1 MSPEERLRV
10 DHLVLA
16 AAALDPDD
24 QGAFLE
30 RLPEVPDTV
39 RSEVRR
45 RLRAAGTL
53 PEGFLLA
60 PATELLEAAC
70 AEPEEPDPPPPE
82 GDERY
87 EIGEC
92 LGVGGMARVYRAF
105 DRQLDRPVALKILQA
120 TDPAP
125 AHRLLREARAQA
137 RVRHDHVLDVYETGE
152 LGGRPYIAVR
162 LVTGGTLA
170 NWIDERS
177 VSLEQKVALL
187 AQAAEGLHAAHREG
201 LLHGDVK
208 PSNVLVEESADG
220 ELKAWIGD
228 FGIATEIETGRAD
241 PGGLAGT
248 PQFMAPELLR
258 GDPASADRRS
268 DVYSLGVTLFQVLT
282 GTLPPGNGS
291 SPFPASS
298 PAVPAIPAIPA
309 VSLPADLRAIVERC
323 LAENPGDRYPSARAV
338 GEDLRRFLD
347 GDVVEAYADRLAYR
361 LTRFAVRHRAL
372 LAVGGVSALL
382 LAAALVV
389 AAVLGVQAVR
399 ANSLAEKRRVQAE
412 ELITF
417 TLLDL
422 RDKLEP
428 VGRLDL
434 LDNVGERA
442 MAYFAAVP
450 ETELSDEELSRRSV
464 ALYQI
469 GDVRMRQ
476 GDLAGAEGPLEE
488 SLALARQL
496 AERAPDDTDRLFALG
511 QSEFW
516 AGYARWERG
525 DLPAAQR
532 HFEAYHDISE
542 RLVAIDPEALDWQLE
557 LSYAHSNLGSVLQ
570 AQGDLPGALAQF
582 RETLEI
588 DRRLVAQAPDRGRAD
603 DWRFELAATHNTIA
617 VVLERMGRLDEAR
630 AQYQADLEIRQELT
644 AADPENQRW
653 LEFLG
658 TSHQYLGALAL
669 ARGELTDA
677 RPHLERS
684 RELFDGL
691 VARDPDNG
699 DWRYKLAWS
708 ELRLGRLERADGR
721 PERAREAWRRAEAL
735 ADELAATDPEHIDWR
750 LLLGVARLHAARLPG
765 PPPVPSE
772 PDRLGPLDP
781 LDPLER
787 ALEVL
792 GPLAAGHPHDRRA
805 HRWLAEGLLSLGDR
819 ARWTGDEA
827 GARSAW
833 SRAAEALAPFVAAG
847 SAGANDHELLE
858 PWLRA
863 LDRLGRGDEAAAVRA
878 GLGAMGIAGEPP
890 PESASA
896 PGPTGGR

>member
-16 AAALDPDD
+16 AAALDSDD

-45 RLRAAGTL
+45 RLRAAGSL

-70 AEPEEPDPPPPE
+70 AEPEEPAPPPPE

-170 NWIDERS
+170 DWIDERS
-177 VSLEQKVALL
+177 ASLEQKVALV

-208 PSNVLVEESADG
+208 PSNVLVEQSADG

-298 PAVPAIPAIPA
+298 PAVPTVPA

-323 LAENPGDRYPSARAV
+323 LAEDPGDRYPSARAV

-372 LAVGGVSALL
+372 FAVGGVSALL

-525 DLPAAQR
+525 DLPAAKR

-542 RLVAIDPEALDWQLE
+542 HLVAIDPEALDWQLE

-582 RETLEI
+582 RKTLEI
-588 DRRLVAQAPDRGRAD
+588 DRRLVAVAPDPERAE
-603 DWRFELAATHNTIA
+603 DWRFELAATHNTIG
-617 VVLERMGRLDEAR
+617 VVLERMGRLAEASE
-630 AQYQADLEIRQELT
+630 QYAADLEMRQELT

-669 ARGELTDA
+669 ARGELADA

-708 ELRLGRLERADGR
+708 ELRLGRLERAAGQ
-721 PERAREAWRRAEAL
+721 PERAREAWQSAEAL

-750 LLLGVARLHAARLPG
+750 LLLGVARLHAALLPG
-765 PPPVPSE
+765 PPPSPSE
-772 PDRLGPLDP
+772 QDRLGP

-792 GPLAAGHPHDRRA
+792 GPLAAEHPHDRRA
-805 HRWLAEGLLSLGDR
+805 HRWLAEGLLTLGDR

-890 PESASA
+890 PEPPPESVSA
-896 PGPTGGR
+896 PGLAGGR